1 MKRYQPYKFEEDF
14 TATIEKVLEQNNA
27 LPSKYFS
34 RDFSFGLII
43 MFNKN
48 KTSGNKITD
57 YFSNEIFKNIVN
69 KYLKPSNKVVMLN
82 YIKDLQD
89 SKRWSTK
96 NEISEH
102 IKKIILINENG
113 EIKEITSYK
122 EANKKDLNELIGK
135 WKAQYG
141 DSVKQLKT
149 DSEFKKPSFA
159 DKEYVIDEFNQE
171 GRRD

>member
-1 MKRYQPYKFEEDF
+1 MKRYQSYKFEEDF
-14 TATIEKVLEQNNA
+14 TVTIEKVLEQNNA

-57 YFSNEIFKNIVN
+57 YFSNEIFENITN
-69 KYLKPSNKVVMLN
+69 KYLKSNNKIAMLN

-89 SKRWSTK
+89 SKKWSTK

-102 IKKIILINENG
+102 IKKIILIDEKG
-113 EIKEITSYK
+113 KIKEITSYK
-122 EANKKDLNELIGK
+122 ETNKKDLNELIG
-135 WKAQYG
+135 
-141 DSVKQLKT
+141 
-149 DSEFKKPSFA
+149 EFKGKYNSFKDVKKDSDFKKLSSG
-159 DKEYVIDEFNQE
+159 DKEYVLDELKAEGTFN
-171 GRRD
+171 D